1 MTLPVLPP
9 DLEAR
14 YRQMIET
21 RAQQIIA
28 SAREGG
34 REVSAS
40 DANWLR
46 RQLYRELTVYG
57 TFHGPRR
64 SA

>member
-1 MTLPVLPP
+1 MTLPPER
-9 DLEAR
+9 EAR
-14 YRQMIET
+14 YRQMIEA
-21 RAQQIIA
+21 RAQEIIA

-34 REVSAS
+34 REVNAS

-57 TFHGPRR
+57 TFHGPR
-64 SA
+64 AKT

>member
-1 MTLPVLPP
+1 MTLPP

-14 YRQMIET
+14 YRQMIEA
-21 RAQQIIA
+21 RVQAILA
-28 SAREGG
+28 HAREYG
-34 REVSAS
+34 REVNAS

-57 TFHGPRR
+57 TFRGPR
-64 SA
+64 AKT

>member
-1 MTLPVLPP
+1 MI
-9 DLEAR
+9 EAR
-14 YRQMIET
+14 
-21 RAQQIIA
+21 AQEIIA

-34 REVSAS
+34 REVNAS

-57 TFHGPRR
+57 TFHGPR
-64 SA
+64 AKT